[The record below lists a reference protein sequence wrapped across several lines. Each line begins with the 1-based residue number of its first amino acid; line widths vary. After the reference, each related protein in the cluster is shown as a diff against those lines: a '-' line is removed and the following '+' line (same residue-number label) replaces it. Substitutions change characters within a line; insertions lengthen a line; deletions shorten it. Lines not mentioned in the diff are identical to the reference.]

1 MRARKMPAVRL
12 IPAHAGKTPRTG
24 GGRRGTGAHPRSR
37 GENGNKTATAKQPH
51 GSSPLTRGKHILSAM
66 ASLASLG
73 SSPLT
78 RGKPIQWRREATLLR
93 LIPAHA
99 GKTRYPESP
108 RASSRAHP
116 RSRGENLALVQVN
129 GAGKGS
135 SPLTRGKQMVT
146 AYNTR
151 TGGLIPTHAGK
162 TLRGRS
168 LYRCP
173 AAHPHSRGENLRMP
187 SREPSAKG
195 SSPLTR
201 GKHGLAGWRLDAA
214 RLIPTH
220 AGKTWLPPAP
230 GECTRAHPHSRGE
243 NSPETSDKYVV
254 TGSSPLTRGKRVH
267 ALARS
272 FFLGLIPAHT
282 GKTSPR
288 RPCPHHAGAHP
299 RSRGENIVSR
309 LIAPRAIGSSP
320 LTRGK
325 RSVGVGPPEFDGL
338 IPAHAGKTR
347 GPPAGVSR
355 GTAHPRSRGENPRG
369 PCRCP
374 SQRGLIP
381 AHAGKTSMTWPL
393 TRTAR
398 AHPRSRGENA

>member
-220 AGKTWLPPAP
+220 AGKTRSCPRPLFLP
-230 GECTRAHPHSRGE
+230 RAHPRSHGE
-243 NSPETSDKYVV
+243 NISQAAMPASRR
-254 TGSSPLTRGKRVH
+254 GSSPLTRGKHCVEVDR
-267 ALARS
+267 A
-272 FFLGLIPAHT
+272 
-282 GKTSPR
+282 
-288 RPCPHHAGAHP
+288 
-299 RSRGENIVSR
+299 SRDR
-309 LIAPRAIGSSP
+309 
-320 LTRGK
+320 
-325 RSVGVGPPEFDGL
+325 L
-338 IPAHAGKTR
+338 IPAHAGKTFR
-347 GPPAGVSR
+347 WRWS
-355 GTAHPRSRGENPRG
+355 
-369 PCRCP
+369 
-374 SQRGLIP
+374 
-381 AHAGKTSMTWPL
+381 
-393 TRTAR
+393 TRI
-398 AHPRSRGENA
+398 